1 MSRINIKWKREP
13 LSVHEWSHLDLG
25 TMLARRP
32 HFELLTDENIPL
44 DMELPCQ
51 MPRLYLADGASLSVQ
66 AGRHSYC
73 SPRDNHGPYQTVEVG
88 FPSHVPPE
96 TWKEYAE
103 DWDSPTNTVYG
114 YIPLVLVMLFIGAHG
129 GIDREKTFKDFAF
142 QLR

>member
-25 TMLARRP
+25 NMLARRP

-51 MPRLYLADGASLSVQ
+51 MPRLYLADGTSLSVQ

>member
-13 LSVHEWSHLDLG
+13 LSVHEWSRLDLG

-51 MPRLYLADGASLSVQ
+51 MPRLQLADGTSLSVQ

>member
-1 MSRINIKWKREP
+1 MPRINIKWKREP

-51 MPRLYLADGASLSVQ
+51 MPRLYLADGTSLSVQ